1 MSKTEGVR
9 QLVQQILDCFTS
21 PPDEDLIDHVC
32 MAIEANPQ
40 WSAQYHRLTEE
51 LGSQATVN
59 NWIGRYVKELSG
71 SKSGRSHPSKSR
83 LTKSYRKLM
92 IPESD

>member
-40 WSAQYHRLTEE
+40 WLAQYQGLAEA

-71 SKSGRSHPSKSR
+71 SKSGRSHPAKSS
-83 LTKSYRKLM
+83 LIKSYRKLI
-92 IPESD
+92 IPQDD